1 MKHFVAVCTSK
12 EKALD
17 LGVFEENIFEFE
29 EWVGG
34 RFSVWGP
41 IGLPVMLAIGLNQF
55 SEFLDGASQVDYHFK
70 NEEAKKNLPITLALI
85 GFWHSTICNYTS
97 RAILPYETKL
107 QYLPTY

>member
-1 MKHFVAVCTSK
+1 MKHFVAVCASK

-17 LGVFEENIFEFE
+17 LGVIEENIFEFE

-55 SEFLDGASQVDYHFK
+55 SEFLEGASQIDYHFK
-70 NEEAKKNLPITLALI
+70 NEEVSKNLPII
-85 GFWHSTICNYTS
+85 
-97 RAILPYETKL
+97 
-107 QYLPTY
+107 